1 MSRAAFDWPD
11 PIAVVVLGAATFV
24 TVTISGVDYVLR
36 WSQRAR
42 HGGVA

>member
-1 MSRAAFDWPD
+1 
-11 PIAVVVLGAATFV
+11 V